1 MVVVVLNHSFSGF
14 RLAVQKS
21 TIKMLPAFVIYAV
34 VRGLHCVHIYATLP
48 DLKMVDLH
56 FYVTN
61 KESLFIWLFS
71 SILQL
76 GFLPLVLAAKMS
88 KIFLPMMSCSL
99 LSFPVE
105 FDEVKED

>member
-1 MVVVVLNHSFSGF
+1 MVAVVLNHNFSGF

-21 TIKMLPAFVIYAV
+21 TIKMLPAFIIYAA

-48 DLKMVDLH
+48 DYLLGDLH

-61 KESLFIWLFS
+61 KESLYIWLFS

-76 GFLPLVLAAKMS
+76 GFLPLALAAKMS
-88 KIFLPMMSCSL
+88 KIIASYDVVL
-99 LSFPVE
+99 LAQLSS
-105 FDEVKED
+105 